1 MTVPGAAG
9 TLSGMPGITSEFAA
23 RVKRAREVR
32 SLTRGALDR
41 AAGLAGGHAAR
52 IEGGSR
58 SNVTLETAE
67 RLALALK
74 VRLGWLVAGEGRGP

>member
-1 MTVPGAAG
+1 
-9 TLSGMPGITSEFAA
+9 MPGITSEFAA
-23 RVKRAREVR
+23 RVKRAREAR
-32 SLTRGALDR
+32 GLTRGALDR

-52 IEGGSR
+52 IEDGTR

-67 RLALALK
+67 RVALALK